1 MNWVG
6 KDPNATT
13 KNGYT
18 DPEAIDLNNNGTFD
32 FMEPGSAIT
41 ITSQMVATTY
51 SNGVDPV
58 ELTVPVTVVG
68 PITYQWK
75 KSPDGVNWSNIT
87 AGAPFSGET
96 TNKLTITDPS
106 TLNNYRFKVF
116 MTTPAYVC
124 DTDIESTPTKLSFS
138 GDFDE
143 DGIVDGIDLDDDND
157 GILDSE
163 EGTNDID
170 NDGLPNYFDLDSD
183 GDGCPDVQE
192 ACLLYTSPSPRDS

>member
-1 MNWVG
+1 MSTPEYHCDVDIFTAANVLKVFRPDPDGDGVFDWDDLDDDNDGILDVHEDVGNTDIDGDGIINSLDRDSDGDGCLDVIEAGFVDGDNNGILGNSPVQVNEFGIVVNWVG

-75 KSPDGVNWSNIT
+75 KKPD
-87 AGAPFSGET
+87 
-96 TNKLTITDPS
+96 
-106 TLNNYRFKVF
+106 R
-116 MTTPAYVC
+116 
-124 DTDIESTPTKLSFS
+124 
-138 GDFDE
+138 
-143 DGIVDGIDLDDDND
+143 
-157 GILDSE
+157 SE
-163 EGTNDID
+163 LVKYNCWRTFFRRNH
-170 NDGLPNYFDLDSD
+170 
-183 GDGCPDVQE
+183 
-192 ACLLYTSPSPRDS
+192 